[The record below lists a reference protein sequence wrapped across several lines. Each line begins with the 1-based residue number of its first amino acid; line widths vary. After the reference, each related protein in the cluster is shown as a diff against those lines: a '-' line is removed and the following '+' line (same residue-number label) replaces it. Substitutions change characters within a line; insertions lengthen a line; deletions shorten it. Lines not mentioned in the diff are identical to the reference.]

1 MKRVGIA
8 LRILLCLLG
17 LLMGLLMLAGTALG
31 FYVFFDWRLAF
42 IVVPVGAAAALL
54 VAGAVSWWSE
64 HR

>member
-1 MKRVGIA
+1 
-8 LRILLCLLG
+8 
-17 LLMGLLMLAGTALG
+17 MGLLMLAGTALG